1 MIPKIMVVDD
11 DQSVG
16 NFLTRF
22 LGKKNYEAIS
32 FAEPKKALEY
42 LKTNQVNLML
52 ADLNMTAAV
61 GEPRPNG
68 REISGIEL
76 IKLSKELKP
85 NLQVLVMTG
94 LPDSETFESLKK
106 YGISDYLEKP
116 IHLNDLEKSITV
128 SLKRNID
135 NK

>member
-11 DQSVG
+11 DQAIG
-16 NFLTRF
+16 NLLTRF
-22 LGKKNYEAIS
+22 LRKKNYEAIS
-32 FAEPKKALEY
+32 FTNPKEALEH
-42 LKTNQVNLML
+42 LKTNPVNLML
-52 ADLNMTAAV
+52 IDLNMTAAV

-76 IKLSKELKP
+76 IKSSKELKP
-85 NLQVLVMTG
+85 DLSVLVMTG
-94 LPDSETFESLKK
+94 MPDSETFEFLKK

-116 IHLNDLEKSITV
+116 IHLSDLEKSIAV
-128 SLKRNID
+128 SLKINIG